1 MLKFI
6 VCINWLNYNLIDL
19 KYKCYFVKFT
29 KSYPNIKN
37 HFSRYLK
44 LAF

>member
-1 MLKFI
+1 MD
-6 VCINWLNYNLIDL
+6 WLNNSLTDL

-29 KSYPNIKN
+29 KSYLNIKN